1 MNISVN
7 KRLIMLA
14 ISALALA
21 FLANQVINLAQSSMY
36 SSLQTSEVRAFTEA
50 TIASTTVSKVA
61 IPETTVEK
69 AIGSTQPTGEEP
81 GEVYKIGGEKE
92 AFSLLLIN
100 IMYSLIIAIAVFLLI
115 KRYNTIKL
123 K

>member
-14 ISALALA
+14 MSALVLA

-36 SSLQTSEVRAFTEA
+36 SSLQTSEVRAFIEA
-50 TIASTTVSKVA
+50 TTASTTVSKVV
-61 IPETTVEK
+61 ILETTVEK
-69 AIGSTQPTGEEP
+69 ATGSTQPTGEEP
-81 GEVYKIGGEKE
+81 GEAYKIGEEQE
-92 AFSLLLIN
+92 ALSLPLN

-115 KRYNTIKL
+115 KRYSAIKL